1 MNATARRVLAVVAI
15 VLTVIGLAL
24 GGLAFI
30 GIAVLLL
37 GALHVL

>member
-1 MNATARRVLAVVAI
+1 MNATTRRVLAVVAI

-24 GGLAFI
+24 GGISFI

-37 GALHVL
+37 AALHIL